1 MEDKPNTIVTEGG
14 SRKSAGSLPD
24 NQSPLNTSPQS
35 VHDQSVCSAP
45 ASQTSSSNNPNG
57 IKSSK
62 KRHRDNATPA
72 ALTAALQAIHTTFAT
87 TFPAHAQL
95 PAFQSLV
102 HGYLTSKS
110 ANLPQLILSNI
121 LNQIQIVGSKSL
133 NDVPP
138 YVHLSTR
145 DAAPQLEI
153 QEHRGLKKLLVRGGM
168 RGFRMVRASQ
178 GVEAGCWYYEAV
190 VMDPPSVSDVINALP
205 CNIRL
210 GDGVREGLKRG
221 LEKEQH
227 EQTCNT
233 LEGASS
239 ASSDEGKK
247 KRRKYTVSG
256 TGVDQYG
263 VGGHLRIGWSM
274 RTGELQAPVGYDRW
288 SYGIR
293 DVHGSRI
300 HNSKREDKWGGEG
313 FGPGDVV
320 GFAIC
325 LVDKDESHNS
335 LQDNFSGSSQTRK
348 NYTPVTSNHIRF
360 FKNGAPMGHFVVT
373 RGVKTGGEAFNDIKS
388 GTYYPA
394 ISSYMGGTARVN
406 FGPHFICPPRGL
418 PTGMKLRPMSEMCPA
433 PMEPE
438 KVLEEFKKEKLLGK
452 RVETDIVDIIHKAV
466 LMEAK
471 MRYEAYQKYRRDHIE
486 EVRRGRNDRGAG
498 TGDLPSVESAES
510 ENLEGKSMDD
520 KLDQE

>member
-1 MEDKPNTIVTEGG
+1 MEDKPNSITTEGAPG
-14 SRKSAGSLPD
+14 QSAGSLPD
-24 NQSPLNTSPQS
+24 DQSPLDSSPQS
-35 VHDQSVCSAP
+35 NHDQSVSSAS
-45 ASQTSSSNNPNG
+45 ASQISGSNNSNG

-72 ALTAALQAIHTTFAT
+72 ALTTALQAIHTTFAT

-102 HGYLTSKS
+102 HSYLTSKS
-110 ANLPQLILSNI
+110 SNLPQLILSNI
-121 LNQIQIVGSKSL
+121 LNQIQVVGSKSL
-133 NDVPP
+133 SDVPP

-145 DAAPQLEI
+145 DAAPQLVI
-153 QEHRGLKKLLVRGGM
+153 QDYRGLKKLSVRGGM

-190 VMDPPSVSDVINALP
+190 VMDPPSVSDVIDALP

-210 GDGVREGLKRG
+210 GDGVREGLKKG
-221 LEKEQH
+221 LEKEQD
-227 EQTCNT
+227 EQT

-239 ASSDEGKK
+239 ASFEEGKK
-247 KRRKYTVSG
+247 KRRKYTVSS

-263 VGGHLRIGWSM
+263 VGGHLRMGWSM

-325 LVDKDESHNS
+325 LVDKDENHNS
-335 LQDNFSGSSQTRK
+335 MQDDFNTSQTRK
-348 NYTPVTSNHIRF
+348 NTNPVTSNHIRF
-360 FKNGAPMGHFVVT
+360 FKNGAPMGHFIVS

-418 PTGMKLRPMSEMCPA
+418 PTGMKLRSMSEMCPA
-433 PMEPE
+433 PMIPE
-438 KVLEEFKKEKLLGK
+438 KVLEEFKKEKFLGK

-466 LMEAK
+466 LMEAN
-471 MRYEAYQKYRRDHIE
+471 MRYEAYQKFRRDHVE
-486 EVRRGRNDRGAG
+486 EVRKLRHDRGAG
-498 TGDLPSVESAES
+498 TGDLPPSESAKCS
-510 ENLEGKSMDD
+510 TPQGRPMDVKSN
-520 KLDQE
+520 QE